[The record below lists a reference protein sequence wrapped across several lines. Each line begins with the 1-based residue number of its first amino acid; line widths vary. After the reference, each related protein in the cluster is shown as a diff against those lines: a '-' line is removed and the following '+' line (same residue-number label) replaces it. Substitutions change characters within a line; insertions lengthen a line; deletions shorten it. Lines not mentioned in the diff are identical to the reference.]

1 MRIQNTRKNATPS
14 GQKYKSTLRLPA
26 SKEVYET
33 LKLDGPV
40 VFRDG
45 YVEILISTETLRDL
59 KASVNSWLRMYETL
73 MGVEK
78 KVEK

>member
-1 MRIQNTRKNATPS
+1 LRIQNTRKNETPGS
-14 GQKYKSTLRLPA
+14 QKCESTLRVPA

-45 YVEILISTETLRDL
+45 YVEIHISTETLRDL

-73 MGVEK
+73 IGVEK
-78 KVEK
+78 KVKK